1 MTQHGRGTAGNSNRQ
16 IGRYELLQTLGSGGF
31 AKVYL
36 GKHVNLGTQ
45 AAIKV
50 LDTSMIFEQA
60 EQFELEAQIIASL
73 KHPNIVRV
81 LDYNVENNIPFLV
94 MEYASHG
101 SLRQRHTPGTPVPLS
116 TVVSYVKQLARA
128 LQYAHDRGVIHRDV
142 KPENMLLGPRD
153 EVLLT
158 DFGIAIQLQGLNA
171 QTIHDV
177 VGTLPYIA
185 PEQIDGRP
193 CEASDQYS
201 LAIAV
206 YEWLTG
212 NHPFAGSEEDIVYHH
227 FHTPPHSL
235 RAQVPAIPPAVERV
249 VMKALAKD
257 PRRRYSSI
265 SKFAAALEKASR
277 QPSPMAAS
285 RRSANNS
292 QFTARRSSPL
302 AASLLLMLFLVISG
316 GTLGFVASVAHQ
328 ATVTITPISTNVVR
342 NYNLST
348 STSVDHAP
356 QHQVYARFIS
366 PTPPSQSTIVNTTG
380 VAKTS
385 GVQARG
391 ILTFYNGLTYPQEV
405 NAGTVIKDVNGVLVV
420 TDVSTI
426 IPPINPPYLGS
437 ASVPAHA
444 LNVGVR
450 GNIKA
455 DSINQPCC
463 VTNNSIIV
471 TNVSAF
477 SGGQDPQPYHFV
489 KQSDINGAVNSLEL
503 VLRPTALRLWQEQVR
518 PGETLV
524 ASVQCGSKV
533 ISDHAVNQKATKV
546 KVTVTLTC
554 KGEVYDNVR
563 ASSIAG
569 ALFKADTLKRLG
581 GSYILAKNPIIT
593 FLQAI
598 LIDAKYGTI
607 SLLVR
612 VSGLWFYHFSNM
624 QKLNLIKLIAGR
636 RQEEAREL
644 LLKQPGVA
652 KVDIQTPWW
661 VPWIIRDSLPI
672 SVNNITLN
680 IITF

>member
-16 IGRYELLQTLGSGGF
+16 IGRYELLQTLGSGGS

-60 EQFELEAQIIASL
+60 EQFELEAQIIAGL
-73 KHPNIVRV
+73 NHPNIVRV
-81 LDYNVENNIPFLV
+81 LDFNVENNIPFLV

-101 SLRQRHTPGTPVPLS
+101 SLRQRHTLGTPVPLS

-142 KPENMLLGPRD
+142 KPENMLLGPGD

-171 QTIHDV
+171 QTIHNV

-227 FHTPPHSL
+227 FKTPPPSL
-235 RAQVPAIPPAVERV
+235 CAQVPDIPPAVERV

-257 PRRRYSSI
+257 PLQRYSSI
-265 SKFAAALEKASR
+265 SKFAAALEKASK
-277 QPSPMAAS
+277 QPSPMASS
-285 RRSANNS
+285 RSSTSNS
-292 QFTARRSSPL
+292 QFTTRRSSPL
-302 AASLLLMLFLVISG
+302 VASLLFIVFVVIIG
-316 GTLGFVASVAHQ
+316 GILGAVASVAHQ
-328 ATVTITPISTNVVR
+328 ATVTITPTSIPVVLD
-342 NYNLST
+342 YKLFT
-348 STSVDHAP
+348 STSIDHSS
-356 QHQVYARFIS
+356 QRQVYARSIS
-366 PTPPSQSTIVNTTG
+366 STTPSQSAIVKTTG
-380 VAKTS
+380 VAETS

-391 ILTFYNGLTYPQEV
+391 ILTFYNGLSYSQEV
-405 NAGTVIKDVNGVLVV
+405 NAGTVIKDGNGVLVV
-420 TDVSTI
+420 TDAPTI

-437 ASVPAHA
+437 ASVSAHA

-455 DSINQPCC
+455 ASINQPCC
-463 VTNNSIIV
+463 VRNNSIIV

-477 SGGQDPQPYHFV
+477 SGGQDPQPYNFV

-503 VLRPTALRLWQEQVR
+503 TLKPSTQRLVQEQVR

-524 ASVQCGSKV
+524 ATVQCRSKV
-533 ISDHAVNQKATKV
+533 ISDPAVNQRATKV

-554 KGEVYDNVR
+554 NGEVYDKLR
-563 ASSIAG
+563 ASSIVD

-581 GSYILAKNPIIT
+581 ADYMLAKNAVIT
-593 FLQAI
+593 FLQVI

-607 SLLVR
+607 SLLAR
-612 VSGLWFYHFSNM
+612 ASGLWFYHFSNI
-624 QKLNLIKLIAGR
+624 QKLRVIELIAGR

-644 LLKQPGVA
+644 LLRQPGVS

-661 VPWIIRDSLPI
+661 VPWIIRDSLPTT
-672 SVNNITLN
+672 VNNITLT
-680 IITF
+680 IVTF